1 MAHYTI
7 IDVISKPKTEAGL
20 QKYDVTIEDVSGK
33 VITKTILTPPGKFR
47 DIMSEHYPDAKII
60 YSFDTSVLDEFL
72 DPEQDQ

>member
-1 MAHYTI
+1 MNHYTI

-20 QKYDVTIEDVSGK
+20 QMYDVIIEDPSGNTT
-33 VITKTILTPPGKFR
+33 TKTITTPPGKFR
-47 DIMSEHYPDAKII
+47 EIMTEHYPDAKIT